1 MPPSYS
7 AELPPAPA
15 VSVII
20 PAYRC
25 QAVIGEA
32 LESALAQTFRDHE
45 IVVVND
51 GCPETRELESVLT
64 HYRNHILYMRR
75 PHAGPAGARNTAM
88 DFARGRY
95 LAFLDADDVWAPSFL
110 DRLVPMLERNRGL
123 DGVYCDAHLEGDS
136 LPSRRFMDVFP
147 SRGAVTLER
156 VLDGRCTILTS
167 GLVVR
172 AGRMR
177 EAGPFDESFALAED
191 YDLWLRLLLDGAT
204 LTYVREPLVR
214 ARLLPTR
221 LCADEARAERA
232 VLCVLEK
239 LARRNDLTAARRKSV
254 SAAQQRVMRSLEG
267 ARRGRNPL
275 RGWMRGSVGA

>member
-1 MPPSYS
+1 M
-7 AELPPAPA
+7 
-15 VSVII
+15 

-25 QAVIGEA
+25 HAVIREA
-32 LESALAQTFRDHE
+32 LDSVLDQTFTDRE
-45 IVVVND
+45 VVVVND

-95 LAFLDADDVWAPSFL
+95 LAFLDADDVWAPAFL
-110 DRLVPMLERNRGL
+110 DRMVPMLERNRAL
-123 DGVYCDAHLEGDS
+123 DGVYCDGRIEGDS
-136 LPSRRFMDVFP
+136 IPGRRFMDVFP
-147 SRGAVTLER
+147 SRGDVTLER
-156 VLDGRCTILTS
+156 VLDGHCTIFTS

-177 EAGPFDESFALAED
+177 EVGPFDESLALAED
-191 YDLWLRLLLDGAT
+191 YDLWLRLLLDGARF
-204 LTYVREPLVR
+204 TYVRETLVR

-221 LCADEARAERA
+221 LCADVERAERA

-239 LARRNDLTAARRKSV
+239 LARRHDLTPARRDSV
-254 SAAQQRVMRSLEG
+254 RAAQRRVMRSLERS
-267 ARRGRNPL
+267 RRRSNPL
-275 RGWMRGSVGA
+275 QGWMRGTVGA